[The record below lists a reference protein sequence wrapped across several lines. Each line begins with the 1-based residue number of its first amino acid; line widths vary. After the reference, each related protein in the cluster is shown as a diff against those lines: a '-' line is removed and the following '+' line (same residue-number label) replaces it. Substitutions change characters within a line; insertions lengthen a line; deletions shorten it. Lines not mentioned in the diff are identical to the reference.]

1 MFLLWLYYK
10 LVTFLLCIY
19 YTSVILPIKIK
30 FYINSI
36 LTFLCYVIIMLLKI
50 IILDKELLI
59 EDMIFCNKRK
69 HIEKPPPGVPISKW
83 VI

>member
-1 MFLLWLYYK
+1 MLHG
-10 LVTFLLCIY
+10 Y
-19 YTSVILPIKIK
+19 YTSVILPIKRK
-30 FYINSI
+30 FYITFI
-36 LTFLCYVIIMLLKI
+36 ITFLCYVIIMLLHI
-50 IILDKELLI
+50 INVDKELLI